1 MTRTEEALHDVAQA
15 IREQAGLM
23 ATAFRELR
31 YSKVLESATWQFNAA
46 GVISRDFQVPYAA
59 VAILSLSTARV
70 TGANAT
76 LAAAAPTQGQGV
88 VDVDPHGFGVFNI
101 AGRSLTLYGNPGD
114 SVTITVFATPQ
125 APAAAVGSVSVAG
138 TATVTG
144 TLTSQTP
151 ATADIYTEAPAA
163 RTTNGN
169 TANLTWPANVTEAF
183 VGVNI
188 TGFAG
193 GTNVV
198 ISLQQQDSN
207 GIFQTIASTAA
218 LTATGTALLA
228 VGPGQTNGVLLRSG
242 GTYRLAWTVT
252 GVFTTLTFQ
261 LGVTAR

>member
-1 MTRTEEALHDVAQA
+1 MSRTEGAVLELLQA
-15 IREQAGLM
+15 VKEQLTLQ

-31 YSKVLESATWQFNAA
+31 YTRVLESASFKFNAA
-46 GVISRDFQVPYAA
+46 GQISRDYPLPYAA
-59 VAILSLSTARV
+59 VSIDSLSSGKVTA
-70 TGANAT
+70 ANAPA
-76 LAAAAPTQGQGV
+76 AAAAPTEGQGTAQV
-88 VDVDPHGFGVFNI
+88 GPYGFGVYNL

-114 SVTITVFATPQ
+114 YVSITVFATPQ
-125 APAAAVGSVSVAG
+125 PPNAASGQVALAG

-151 ATADIYTEAPAA
+151 ATADLYTEAPAA

-169 TANLTWPANVTEAF
+169 TANLVWPANVTEAF

-198 ISLQQQDSN
+198 ISLQQQDAN

-228 VGPGQTNGVLLRSG
+228 VGPGQSNGVLLRSG
-242 GTYRLAWTVT
+242 GTYRLAWVVT